1 MPAPLRLRPRFHRTQ
16 GTPACSGTRTETYQ
30 PSSPDGVYSQSNIDV
45 YGTKVKYI
53 DVVFH
58 PVCSPVTECI
68 VSLSETITYK
78 MDLEGCMI
86 VGDMCIPFPGEM
98 HKTFTDGRFIDL
110 GSDQGAMFIP
120 RSSEPLNPINDL
132 LKIQWC
138 PDQNYFL
145 VKLAGQLLEPL
156 RHQATVFSAVSPL
169 ADASLPAIGSVC
181 SANPSFV
188 GQCGSSTNPSS
199 GLGCNCIVIL
209 VRGKPEFLC
218 TCQPDSYLN
227 TVCVPQALGTCG
239 SGLHP
244 SSGLSCKCDVF
255 GSKETCKCQP

>member
-1 MPAPLRLRPRFHRTQ
+1 MPAPPLRLRPRFHRTQ

-58 PVCSPVTECI
+58 PVCAPPAECI
-68 VSLSETITYK
+68 VPLSETVTYK

-110 GSDQGAMFIP
+110 ANNKGAMFIP
-120 RSSEPLNPINDL
+120 RSSEPLNPINEL

-169 ADASLPAIGSVC
+169 AGASGPAHYPGSYCNYESEIVDKC
-181 SANPSFV
+181 GPS
-188 GQCGSSTNPSS
+188 TS
-199 GLGCNCIVIL
+199 GLICVLSCLGGIFPPL
-209 VRGKPEFLC
+209 TSA
-218 TCQPDSYLN
+218 TCQPRFPVEGS
-227 TVCVPQALGTCG
+227 TCCPEQQTCADGLECKG
-239 SGLHP
+239 SSIRINGKQ
-244 SSGLSCKCDVF
+244 CK
-255 GSKETCKCQP
+255 KRN

>member
-1 MPAPLRLRPRFHRTQ
+1 MPAPPLRLRPRFHRTQ
-16 GTPACSGTRTETYQ
+16 GTPACSGTRTEAD
-30 PSSPDGVYSQSNIDV
+30 PSTSPDGVYSQSNIDV

-58 PVCSPVTECI
+58 PVCAPPAECI
-68 VSLSETITYK
+68 VPLSETVTYK

-110 GSDQGAMFIP
+110 ANNKGAMFIP

-169 ADASLPAIGSVC
+169 AVTSGPENYLGKRCTHGLLGA
-181 SANPSFV
+181 
-188 GQCGSSTNPSS
+188 CGSGTRQTR
-199 GLGCNCIVIL
+199 VL
-209 VRGKPEFLC
+209 VRGAC
-218 TCQPDSYLN
+218 TRPHCASRPGGVSARCRPPAPRHDGRPRCCGARVAADS
-227 TVCVPQALGTCG
+227 
-239 SGLHP
+239 P
-244 SSGLSCKCDVF
+244 STAQTPHARCAACRWWV
-255 GSKETCKCQP
+255 